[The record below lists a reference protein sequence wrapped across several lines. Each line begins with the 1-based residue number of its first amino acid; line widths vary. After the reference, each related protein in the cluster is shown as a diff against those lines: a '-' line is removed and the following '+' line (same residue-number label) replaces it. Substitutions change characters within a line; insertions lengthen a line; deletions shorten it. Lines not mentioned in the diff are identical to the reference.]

1 MSLPRL
7 TGQVIAF
14 ARFWLSRDVGLL
26 ISDGAVIELGTRPFT
41 MLAALLEAR
50 GRVVSTAEL
59 RELVWPGSTIDA
71 NTVQAQISAIR
82 RALGDARDLIVTV
95 AGRGYRFAGEIRVL
109 DTPDAGLDLAAANA
123 GSIAASLATSFAATE
138 AAGPSATATLAS
150 SPASTYGARF
160 GATAAGLASGFAY
173 GAQFGAQFGAQIG
186 AGSGARLGASSGAQ
200 PGTQFGPQSGTRS
213 TSAPAAAWDAPAASR
228 LAAAPAAPA
237 APSTPAFP
245 ALMPTSA
252 SASLRSQS
260 IDPSPFIG
268 RHAELSELLAL
279 VPTRRIVTLTGAS
292 GVGKTRLAIEA
303 ASHLG
308 PQFPD
313 GDFCAALASLA
324 QPDRV
329 ANAIGAALGME
340 PAGDLT
346 TSANLAAQI
355 GERRLLLIVDHCD
368 HLSEAA
374 AALIDTLVAHTTGLH
389 VIATCESP
397 LFIGG
402 EAAVPVAALR
412 VPPEQT
418 DETPATLDYDA
429 LRLLFT
435 RLAHCLKAAAPPAPL
450 ADVSQLA
457 PATCAAAAL
466 ICRRVDGVPFALEL
480 AAATIAGQVSSGMP
494 PEDAIVAFA
503 RELDTVMTHRG
514 GGRRIVLPRAAI
526 VHVMLDLSYA
536 ALEAPAR
543 TMLRRL
549 GIFATAFSHEAAYE
563 MLSAFGSDYGL
574 EPPEAHQL
582 EHQLHTL
589 MEAGLV
595 NAVDCDGTLRLR
607 LPPAVRRFSLDAL
620 ERNRESAEAG
630 LHHAQYVARDMAR
643 RFGAGVAMATAH
655 SRYDIDA
662 LRAALEWAVSVDKVE
677 LCTELLDNTAPIWA
691 ALALVDEYI
700 GWVRA
705 VLARV
710 DSVSMRRIRDEM
722 RLRAVLARALT
733 LKRSASA
740 EIVQSWQRTYDLA
753 NICADTPYRLRA
765 LFCLVMC
772 ALDAGEIKHCRWLS
786 GQFSEIAP
794 IAHSPVVS
802 INARRIEGVVTAY
815 GGDFDTALRL
825 LAPVV
830 GLNDEADGVDE
841 EVSRE
846 ANAVATSYG
855 LSLHLVARAIHAV
868 TLWLVGEPQ
877 TAAPLRVTIRDP
889 ADESEPLACCIALSL
904 ACALAA
910 LDDDIALT
918 ESCAAALVT
927 RARAAGV
934 RRWLRVG
941 LDFQLWL
948 DARRGDEEAALR
960 LIGGAAKRIA
970 RERVQVPDI
979 AFIATLLPRIA
990 LHDAPDLAAS
1000 LGATLRDAVTR
1011 SERTGELWYV
1021 PELLRLEAMVRLRSG
1036 DDPGTVR
1043 PLLER
1048 ALQRARQHGA
1058 QRLAL
1063 RINVDLE
1070 ALEAS
1075 VGVGLLRVR

>member
-14 ARFWLSRDVGLL
+14 SRFWLAREVGLL
-26 ISDGAVIELGTRPFT
+26 ISDGALIELGARPFA

-59 RELVWPGSTIDA
+59 REIVWPGSNVDA

-82 RALGDARDLIVTV
+82 RALDDDRDLIVTV

-109 DTPDAGLDLAAANA
+109 ETPDAGLDLPVANA
-123 GSIAASLATSFAATE
+123 GSIAASLATAFAAT
-138 AAGPSATATLAS
+138 AAASPPISAELTFGSPHVAPYSATW
-150 SPASTYGARF
+150 R
-160 GATAAGLASGFAY
+160 
-173 GAQFGAQFGAQIG
+173 
-186 AGSGARLGASSGAQ
+186 GASSASAR
-200 PGTQFGPQSGTRS
+200 PGYAKAA
-213 TSAPAAAWDAPAASR
+213 TSARLTPVTAASS
-228 LAAAPAAPA
+228 LAAAAAPTA
-237 APSTPAFP
+237 SAFP
-245 ALMPTSA
+245 ALLPTSA
-252 SASLRSQS
+252 VTSLRSQI

-303 ASHLG
+303 ASRLAPH
-308 PQFPD
+308 FPD

-324 QPDRV
+324 QPDRI
-329 ANAIGAALGME
+329 ANAIGAAVGLE
-340 PAGDLT
+340 PDSEL
-346 TSANLAAQI
+346 SMPANLAAQI
-355 GERRLLLIVDHCD
+355 GERRMLLIVDHCD

-374 AALIDTLVAHTTGLH
+374 AELIDALVANTGGLH

-402 EAAVPVAALR
+402 ETAVPVAALR
-412 VPPEQT
+412 APPEQI
-418 DETPATLDYDA
+418 DGTPATLDYDA

-435 RLAHCLKAAAPPAPL
+435 RLAHCLKPAALHAPL
-450 ADVSQLA
+450 PEADSIA
-457 PATCAAAAL
+457 PATLAAAAL

-480 AAATIAGQVSSGMP
+480 AAATIAGQVRAGVP
-494 PEDAIVAFA
+494 PEDAIMAFA
-503 RELDTVMTHRG
+503 RELDTVMTHRS

-536 ALEAPAR
+536 ALDAPTR

-549 GIFATAFSHEAAYE
+549 GIFATAFSHDAACE
-563 MLSAFGSDYGL
+563 MLGAFGSDYGFG
-574 EPPEAHQL
+574 PPEPRLL
-582 EHQLHTL
+582 ERQLHTL
-589 MEAGLV
+589 MDAGLV
-595 NAVDCDGTLRLR
+595 NTVDCDGALRLR
-607 LPPAVRRFSLDAL
+607 LPPAVRRFALDAL
-620 ERNRESAEAG
+620 ERNRESAEAD
-630 LHHAQYVARDMAR
+630 LHHAQFVARDMAR
-643 RFGAGVAMATAH
+643 RFGAGVAMASAH
-655 SRYDIDA
+655 SRHDIDA

-677 LCTELLDNTAPIWA
+677 LCIELLDNTAPMWG

-722 RLRAVLARALT
+722 RLRAVLARALM
-733 LKRSASA
+733 LKRSASN
-740 EIVQSWQRTYDLA
+740 EIVESWQRTYELA

-772 ALDAGEIKHCRWLS
+772 ALDAGEVEHCRRLS
-786 GQFSEIAP
+786 GEFSEIAP
-794 IAHSPVVS
+794 VTHSQAVS
-802 INARRIEGVVTAY
+802 INAQRIEGIVKAY
-815 GGDFDTALRL
+815 AGEFDTAIRL

-830 GLNDEADGVDE
+830 GLNDEAAAEIDE
-841 EVSRE
+841 DVSRE

-868 TLWLVGEPQ
+868 ALWLVGQPHM
-877 TAAPLRVTIRDP
+877 AAPLRVTIRDP
-889 ADESEPLACCIALSL
+889 ADESEPLAGCIALAL

-934 RRWLRVG
+934 KRWLRLG

-948 DARRGDEEAALR
+948 DARRGDQDASRR
-960 LIGGAAKRIA
+960 LITGAMKRIA
-970 RERVQVPDI
+970 RERIYVPDI

-990 LHDAPDLAAS
+990 LQDEPELAAS
-1000 LGATLRDAVTR
+1000 LGATLGEAVSR

-1021 PELLRLEAMVRLRSG
+1021 PELLRLIAMVRLRG
-1036 DDPGTVR
+1036 GENPRVVR
-1043 PLLER
+1043 PLLED
-1048 ALQRARQHGA
+1048 ALRRARHHGA
-1058 QRLAL
+1058 RRLEL
-1063 RINVDLE
+1063 RITVDLE
-1070 ALEAS
+1070 ALDAS
-1075 VGVGLLRVR
+1075 APEGLLRAR

>member
-14 ARFWLSRDVGLL
+14 SRFWLARDVGLL
-26 ISDGAVIELGTRPFT
+26 ISDGAVIELGARPFA

-50 GRVVSTAEL
+50 GRVVSTVEL

-82 RALGDARDLIVTV
+82 RALDDARDLIVTV

-123 GSIAASLATSFAATE
+123 GSIAASLANSFAASE

-150 SPASTYGARF
+150 SSASTYGATF
-160 GATAAGLASGFAY
+160 GAAGSGFSSGFSY
-173 GAQFGAQFGAQIG
+173 GAQFGARFGARFG
-186 AGSGARLGASSGAQ
+186 APLGTPLGARSA
-200 PGTQFGPQSGTRS
+200 
-213 TSAPAAAWDAPAASR
+213 SAPAAAWDAPLASR
-228 LAAAPAAPA
+228 LATASAT
-237 APSTPAFP
+237 PSTPAFP

-329 ANAIGAALGME
+329 ANAIGAALGLE

-374 AALIDTLVAHTTGLH
+374 AALIDTLVANTTGLH

-402 EAAVPVAALR
+402 EATVPVAALR

-418 DETPATLDYDA
+418 DETPATLATLDYDA

-435 RLAHCLKAAAPPAPL
+435 RLAHCLKAAASHAPL

-457 PATCAAAAL
+457 PTTFAAAAL

-480 AAATIAGQVSSGMP
+480 AAATIAGQVRSGMP

-503 RELDTVMTHRG
+503 RELDTVMTHRS

-536 ALEAPAR
+536 ALEAPTR

-549 GIFATAFSHEAAYE
+549 GIFATAFSHDAAYE

-574 EPPEAHQL
+574 EPPEGHQL

-589 MEAGLV
+589 MDAGLV

-607 LPPAVRRFSLDAL
+607 LPPAVRRFALDAL

-630 LHHAQYVARDMAR
+630 LHHAQFVARDMAR

-740 EIVQSWQRTYDLA
+740 EIVESWQRTYDLA

-772 ALDAGEIKHCRWLS
+772 ALDVGEIKHCRWLS

-802 INARRIEGVVTAY
+802 INARRIEGIVTAY

-830 GLNDEADGVDE
+830 GLNDDADGVDE
-841 EVSRE
+841 EMSRE

-934 RRWLRVG
+934 KRWLRVG

-990 LHDAPDLAAS
+990 LHGAPEFAAT

-1063 RINVDLE
+1063 RISVDLE

-1075 VGVGLLRVR
+1075 AGVGLLRVR

>member
-14 ARFWLSRDVGLL
+14 SRFWLARDVGLL
-26 ISDGAVIELGTRPFT
+26 ISDGAVIELGARPFA
-41 MLAALLEAR
+41 MLAALLDAR
-50 GRVVSTAEL
+50 GRVVSSAEL
-59 RELVWPGSTIDA
+59 REIVWPGSNVDA

-82 RALGDARDLIVTV
+82 RALDGDRDLIVTV
-95 AGRGYRFAGEIRVL
+95 AGRGYRFAGEVRVL
-109 DTPDAGLDLAAANA
+109 ETPDTGLDLAVANA
-123 GSIAASLATSFAATE
+123 GSIAASLATSFATTV
-138 AAGPSATATLAS
+138 AASPLTTA
-150 SPASTYGARF
+150 GFRF
-160 GATAAGLASGFAY
+160 GAPARALSAATAASAYSAAFGASGSASTRTARF
-173 GAQFGAQFGAQIG
+173 
-186 AGSGARLGASSGAQ
+186 SGAPYSPSAAVASVAGASSLTAAV
-200 PGTQFGPQSGTRS
+200 
-213 TSAPAAAWDAPAASR
+213 APAVS
-228 LAAAPAAPA
+228 
-237 APSTPAFP
+237 AFP

-252 SASLRSQS
+252 VTSLRSQI

-303 ASHLG
+303 ASHLA
-308 PQFPD
+308 PHFPD

-329 ANAIGAALGME
+329 ANAIGAAVGLE
-340 PAGDLT
+340 PASELANA
-346 TSANLAAQI
+346 ANLAAQI
-355 GERRLLLIVDHCD
+355 GERRMLLIVDHCD

-374 AALIDTLVAHTTGLH
+374 ASLIDTLVANTGGLH

-402 EAAVPVAALR
+402 ETTVPVAALR
-412 VPPEQT
+412 VPPEQI
-418 DETPATLDYDA
+418 DGTPATLDYDA
-429 LRLLFT
+429 LRLLFS
-435 RLAHCLKAAAPPAPL
+435 RLARCVKAAALHAPL
-450 ADVSQLA
+450 PEVSGIA
-457 PATCAAAAL
+457 PATFAAAAL

-480 AAATIAGQVSSGMP
+480 AAATIAGQVRAGVP
-494 PEDAIVAFA
+494 PEEAIVAFA
-503 RELDTVMTHRG
+503 RELDTVMTYRS

-536 ALEAPAR
+536 ALEAPTR

-549 GIFATAFSHEAAYE
+549 GIFATAFSHDAAYE
-563 MLSAFGSDYGL
+563 MLGAFGSDYGFG
-574 EPPEAHQL
+574 PPEPRLL
-582 EHQLHTL
+582 ERQLHTL
-589 MEAGLV
+589 MDAGLV
-595 NAVDCDGTLRLR
+595 NTVDCDGALRLR
-607 LPPAVRRFSLDAL
+607 LPPAVRRFALDAL
-620 ERNRESAEAG
+620 ERNRESAEAE
-630 LHHAQYVARDMAR
+630 LHHAQFVARDMAR
-643 RFGAGVAMATAH
+643 RFGAGVAVATAH
-655 SRYDIDA
+655 SRHDIDA

-677 LCTELLDNTAPIWA
+677 LCIELLDNTAPIWV

-722 RLRAVLARALT
+722 RLRAVLARALM
-733 LKRSASA
+733 LRRGASA
-740 EIVQSWQRTYDLA
+740 EIVESWQRTYELA

-772 ALDAGEIKHCRWLS
+772 ALDAGEIEQCRRLANE
-786 GQFSEIAP
+786 FSEIAP
-794 IAHSPVVS
+794 VAQSAAVS
-802 INARRIEGVVTAY
+802 INARRIEGIVKAY
-815 GGDFDTALRL
+815 AGEFDTAIRL

-830 GLNDEADGVDE
+830 GLNDDTADDIDE
-841 EVSRE
+841 DLSRE

-868 TLWLVGEPQ
+868 ALWLVGEPHL
-877 TAAPLRVTIRDP
+877 TTPPRVTIRDP
-889 ADESEPLACCIALSL
+889 ADESEPLACCIALGL

-934 RRWLRVG
+934 KRWLRLG

-948 DARRGDEEAALR
+948 EARRGDEEAAWR
-960 LIGGAAKRIA
+960 LIAGALKRIA
-970 RERVQVPDI
+970 RERIYVPDI

-990 LHDAPDLAAS
+990 LHGKPELAAS
-1000 LGATLRDAVTR
+1000 LGATLRDAVSR

-1021 PELLRLEAMVRLRSG
+1021 PELLRLDAMLRLRTG
-1036 DDPGTVR
+1036 DDPRTVR
-1043 PLLER
+1043 ELLDD
-1048 ALQRARQHGA
+1048 ALLRARQHGA
-1058 QRLAL
+1058 RRLEL
-1063 RINVDLE
+1063 RITVDLE
-1070 ALEAS
+1070 ALHAS
-1075 VGVGLLRVR
+1075 AAAGLLRVR

>member
-14 ARFWLSRDVGLL
+14 SRFWLAREVGLL
-26 ISDGAVIELGTRPFT
+26 ISDGAVIELGARPFA

-59 RELVWPGSTIDA
+59 REIVWPGSNVDA

-82 RALGDARDLIVTV
+82 RALDDDRDLIVTV

-109 DTPDAGLDLAAANA
+109 ETPDAGLDLPVANA
-123 GSIAASLATSFAATE
+123 GSIAASLATAFAAT
-138 AAGPSATATLAS
+138 AAASPPISAELTFGSPHVAPYSATW
-150 SPASTYGARF
+150 R
-160 GATAAGLASGFAY
+160 
-173 GAQFGAQFGAQIG
+173 
-186 AGSGARLGASSGAQ
+186 GASSASAR
-200 PGTQFGPQSGTRS
+200 PGYAKAA
-213 TSAPAAAWDAPAASR
+213 TSARLAPVTAASS
-228 LAAAPAAPA
+228 LAAAAAPTA
-237 APSTPAFP
+237 SAFP
-245 ALMPTSA
+245 ALLPTSA
-252 SASLRSQS
+252 VTSLRSQI

-303 ASHLG
+303 ASRLAPH
-308 PQFPD
+308 FPD
-313 GDFCAALASLA
+313 GDFGAALASLA
-324 QPDRV
+324 QPDRI
-329 ANAIGAALGME
+329 ANAIGAAVGLE
-340 PAGDLT
+340 PDSELPMP
-346 TSANLAAQI
+346 ANLAAQI
-355 GERRLLLIVDHCD
+355 GERRMLLIVDHCD

-374 AALIDTLVAHTTGLH
+374 AELIDTLVANTGGLH

-402 EAAVPVAALR
+402 ETAVPVAALR
-412 VPPEQT
+412 APPEQI
-418 DETPATLDYDA
+418 DGTPATLDYDA

-435 RLAHCLKAAAPPAPL
+435 RLAHCLKPAALHAPL
-450 ADVSQLA
+450 PEADSIA
-457 PATCAAAAL
+457 PATLAA
-466 ICRRVDGVPFALEL
+466 FALEL
-480 AAATIAGQVSSGMP
+480 AAATIAGQVRAGVP
-494 PEDAIVAFA
+494 PEDAIMAFA
-503 RELDTVMTHRG
+503 RELDTVMTHRS

-536 ALEAPAR
+536 ALDAPTR

-549 GIFATAFSHEAAYE
+549 GIFATAFSHDAACE
-563 MLSAFGSDYGL
+563 MLGAFGSDYGFG
-574 EPPEAHQL
+574 PPEPRLL
-582 EHQLHTL
+582 ERQLHTL
-589 MEAGLV
+589 MDAGLV
-595 NAVDCDGTLRLR
+595 NTVDCDGALRLR
-607 LPPAVRRFSLDAL
+607 LPPAVRRFALDAL
-620 ERNRESAEAG
+620 ERNRESAEAD
-630 LHHAQYVARDMAR
+630 LHHAQFVARDMAR
-643 RFGAGVAMATAH
+643 RFGAGVAMASAH
-655 SRYDIDA
+655 SRHDIDA

-677 LCTELLDNTAPIWA
+677 LCIELLDNTAPMWG

-722 RLRAVLARALT
+722 RLRAVLARALM
-733 LKRSASA
+733 LKRSASN
-740 EIVQSWQRTYDLA
+740 EIVESWQRTYELA

-772 ALDAGEIKHCRWLS
+772 ALDAGEVEHCRRLS
-786 GQFSEIAP
+786 GEFSEIAP
-794 IAHSPVVS
+794 VTHSQAVS
-802 INARRIEGVVTAY
+802 INAQRIEGIVKAY
-815 GGDFDTALRL
+815 AGEFDTAIRL

-830 GLNDEADGVDE
+830 GLNDEAAAEIDE
-841 EVSRE
+841 DVSRE

-868 TLWLVGEPQ
+868 ALWLVGQPHM
-877 TAAPLRVTIRDP
+877 AAPLRVTIRDP
-889 ADESEPLACCIALSL
+889 ADESEPLAGCIALAL

-934 RRWLRVG
+934 KRWLRLG

-948 DARRGDEEAALR
+948 DARRGDQDASRR
-960 LIGGAAKRIA
+960 LITGAMKRIA
-970 RERVQVPDI
+970 RERIYVPDI

-990 LHDAPDLAAS
+990 LQDEPELAAS
-1000 LGATLRDAVTR
+1000 LGATLGEAVSR

-1021 PELLRLEAMVRLRSG
+1021 PELLRLIAMVRLRG
-1036 DDPGTVR
+1036 GENPRVVR
-1043 PLLER
+1043 PLLED
-1048 ALQRARQHGA
+1048 ALLRARHHRA
-1058 QRLAL
+1058 RRLEL
-1063 RINVDLE
+1063 RITVDLE
-1070 ALEAS
+1070 ALDAS
-1075 VGVGLLRVR
+1075 APEGLLRAR

>member
-14 ARFWLSRDVGLL
+14 SRFWLARDVGLL
-26 ISDGAVIELGTRPFT
+26 ISDGAVIELGTRPFA

-50 GRVVSTAEL
+50 GRVVSTVEL

-82 RALGDARDLIVTV
+82 RALDDARDLIVTV

-123 GSIAASLATSFAATE
+123 GSIAASLANSFAASE
-138 AAGPSATATLAS
+138 AAGPSAAATLAS
-150 SPASTYGARF
+150 SSASTYGATF
-160 GATAAGLASGFAY
+160 GAAGSGLSSGFSY
-173 GAQFGAQFGAQIG
+173 GAQFGAQFGA
-186 AGSGARLGASSGAQ
+186 RLGA
-200 PGTQFGPQSGTRS
+200 PLGTQLGGQFGTPSGTRS
-213 TSAPAAAWDAPAASR
+213 ASSPAAAWDAPLASR
-228 LAAAPAAPA
+228 LAAAPAAPV
-237 APSTPAFP
+237 TPAFP

-329 ANAIGAALGME
+329 ANAIGAALGLE

-374 AALIDTLVAHTTGLH
+374 AALIDTLVVNTTGLH

-435 RLAHCLKAAAPPAPL
+435 RLAHCLKAAGSHAPL

-457 PATCAAAAL
+457 PATFAAAAL

-480 AAATIAGQVSSGMP
+480 AAATIAGQVRSGMP

-503 RELDTVMTHRG
+503 RELDTVMTHRS

-536 ALEAPAR
+536 ALEAPTR

-549 GIFATAFSHEAAYE
+549 GIFATAFSQDAAYE
-563 MLSAFGSDYGL
+563 MLSAFGSDYGF

-589 MEAGLV
+589 MDAGLV

-607 LPPAVRRFSLDAL
+607 LPPAVRRFALDAL

-630 LHHAQYVARDMAR
+630 LHHAQFVARDMAR

-740 EIVQSWQRTYDLA
+740 EIVESWQRTYDLA

-772 ALDAGEIKHCRWLS
+772 ALDVGEIKHCRWLS

-802 INARRIEGVVTAY
+802 INARRIEGIVTAY

-830 GLNDEADGVDE
+830 GLNDDADGVDE
-841 EVSRE
+841 EMSRE

-934 RRWLRVG
+934 KRWLRVG

-990 LHDAPDLAAS
+990 LRGAPELAAT

-1063 RINVDLE
+1063 RISVDLE

-1075 VGVGLLRVR
+1075 AGVGLLRVR

>member
-14 ARFWLSRDVGLL
+14 SRFWLARDVGLL
-26 ISDGAVIELGTRPFT
+26 ISDGAVIELGTRPFA

-82 RALGDARDLIVTV
+82 RALDDARDLIVTV

-123 GSIAASLATSFAATE
+123 GSIAASLANSFAASE
-138 AAGPSATATLAS
+138 AAGPSGTFAS
-150 SPASTYGARF
+150 SSSSTYGATF
-160 GATAAGLASGFAY
+160 SAAGSGLSPGFSS
-173 GAQFGAQFGAQIG
+173 GAQFGAQFGAPF
-186 AGSGARLGASSGAQ
+186 GARSGAQ
-200 PGTQFGPQSGTRS
+200 PGSQFGAQLGAPSTARS
-213 TSAPAAAWDAPAASR
+213 TPAPAAAWDAPVASR
-228 LAAAPAAPA
+228 LTAGSAASS
-237 APSTPAFP
+237 APSSPAFP

-329 ANAIGAALGME
+329 ANAIGAALGLE
-340 PAGDLT
+340 PTGDQT

-374 AALIDTLVAHTTGLH
+374 AALIDTLVANTTGLH

-435 RLAHCLKAAAPPAPL
+435 RLAHCLKAAASPAPL

-457 PATCAAAAL
+457 PASFAAAAL

-480 AAATIAGQVSSGMP
+480 AAATIAGQVRSGMP

-536 ALEAPAR
+536 ALEAPTR

-549 GIFATAFSHEAAYE
+549 GIFATAFSHDAAYE
-563 MLSAFGSDYGL
+563 MLSAFGSDYGF
-574 EPPEAHQL
+574 EPPEGHQL
-582 EHQLHTL
+582 ELQLHTL
-589 MEAGLV
+589 MDAGLV

-607 LPPAVRRFSLDAL
+607 LPPAVRRFALDAL

-630 LHHAQYVARDMAR
+630 LHHAQFVARDMAR

-722 RLRAVLARALT
+722 RLRAVLARALM
-733 LKRSASA
+733 LKRRASA
-740 EIVQSWQRTYDLA
+740 EIVESWQRTYELA

-772 ALDAGEIKHCRWLS
+772 ALDVGEIKHCRWLS

-794 IAHSPVVS
+794 VAHSPVVS
-802 INARRIEGVVTAY
+802 INARRIEGIVTAY

-841 EVSRE
+841 EMSRE

-934 RRWLRVG
+934 KRWLRVG

-948 DARRGDEEAALR
+948 DARRGDEEAARR

-979 AFIATLLPRIA
+979 AFISTLLPRIA
-990 LHDAPDLAAS
+990 LNGAPELAAS

-1021 PELLRLEAMVRLRSG
+1021 PELLRLEAMVRLRCG

-1063 RINVDLE
+1063 RISVDLE

-1075 VGVGLLRVR
+1075 AGVGLLRVR

>member
-14 ARFWLSRDVGLL
+14 SRFWLAREVGLL
-26 ISDGAVIELGTRPFT
+26 ISDGAVIELGARPFA

-59 RELVWPGSTIDA
+59 REIVWPGSKVDA

-82 RALGDARDLIVTV
+82 RVLDDDRDLIVTV

-109 DTPDAGLDLAAANA
+109 DTPDAGLDFPVANA
-123 GSIAASLATSFAATE
+123 GSIAASLATSFAST
-138 AAGPSATATLAS
+138 AAASPLTTAGLTFGSPYGSSYSATWRGAAPASPRTAYSRAVPSSTLAS
-150 SPASTYGARF
+150 V
-160 GATAAGLASGFAY
+160 TAASSLAA
-173 GAQFGAQFGAQIG
+173 
-186 AGSGARLGASSGAQ
+186 
-200 PGTQFGPQSGTRS
+200 
-213 TSAPAAAWDAPAASR
+213 
-228 LAAAPAAPA
+228 AAAPAT
-237 APSTPAFP
+237 SAFP

-252 SASLRSQS
+252 VTSLRSQI

-292 GVGKTRLAIEA
+292 GVGKTRLAVEA
-303 ASHLG
+303 ASHLA
-308 PQFPD
+308 PHFPD

-329 ANAIGAALGME
+329 ANAIGAAVGLE
-340 PAGDLT
+340 PDHELAMA
-346 TSANLAAQI
+346 ANLAMQI
-355 GERRLLLIVDHCD
+355 GERRMLLIVDHCD
-368 HLSEAA
+368 HLSETAA
-374 AALIDTLVAHTTGLH
+374 ELIDTLVANTGGLH

-402 EAAVPVAALR
+402 ETAVPVAALR
-412 VPPEQT
+412 APPEQI
-418 DETPATLDYDA
+418 DGTPATLDYDA

-435 RLAHCLKAAAPPAPL
+435 RLAHCLKPAALHAPL
-450 ADVSQLA
+450 PDVDCIA
-457 PATCAAAAL
+457 PATFAAAAL

-480 AAATIAGQVSSGMP
+480 AAATIAGQVRAGVP
-494 PEDAIVAFA
+494 PEDAIAAFA
-503 RELDTVMTHRG
+503 RELDTVMTHRS

-536 ALEAPAR
+536 ALEAPTR

-549 GIFATAFSHEAAYE
+549 GIFATAFSHEAACE
-563 MLSAFGSDYGL
+563 MLGAFGSDYGFG
-574 EPPEAHQL
+574 PPEPRLL
-582 EHQLHTL
+582 ERQLHTL
-589 MEAGLV
+589 MDAGLV
-595 NAVDCDGTLRLR
+595 NAVDCDGALRLR
-607 LPPAVRRFSLDAL
+607 LPPAVRRFALDAL
-620 ERNRESAEAG
+620 ERNRESAEAD
-630 LHHAQYVARDMAR
+630 LHHAQFVARDMAR
-643 RFGAGVAMATAH
+643 RFGAGVAVATAH
-655 SRYDIDA
+655 SRHDIDA

-677 LCTELLDNTAPIWA
+677 LCTELLDNTAPMWG

-722 RLRAVLARALT
+722 RLRAVLARALM
-733 LKRSASA
+733 LKRSVSN
-740 EIVQSWQRTYDLA
+740 EIVESWQRTYELA

-772 ALDAGEIKHCRWLS
+772 ALDAGEVEHCRRLS
-786 GQFSEIAP
+786 SEFSEIAP
-794 IAHSPVVS
+794 VAHSQAVS
-802 INARRIEGVVTAY
+802 INARRIEGIVKAY
-815 GGDFDTALRL
+815 AGEFDTAIRL

-830 GLNDEADGVDE
+830 GLNDEATDE
-841 EVSRE
+841 IDEDVSRE
-846 ANAVATSYG
+846 ANAIATSYG

-868 TLWLVGEPQ
+868 ALWLVGQPHM
-877 TAAPLRVTIRDP
+877 AAPLRVTIRDP
-889 ADESEPLACCIALSL
+889 ADESEPLAGCIALGL

-910 LDDDIALT
+910 LDDDIPLT

-934 RRWLRVG
+934 KRWLRLG

-948 DARRGDEEAALR
+948 DARRGDQEAARR
-960 LIGGAAKRIA
+960 LIAGAMKRIA
-970 RERVQVPDI
+970 RERVNVPDI

-990 LHDAPDLAAS
+990 LQDEPEFAAA
-1000 LGATLRDAVTR
+1000 LGATLREAVSR

-1021 PELLRLEAMVRLRSG
+1021 PELQRLIATLRLRSG
-1036 DDPGTVR
+1036 EDPRVVR
-1043 PLLER
+1043 PLLED

-1058 QRLAL
+1058 RRLEL
-1063 RINVDLE
+1063 RITVDLE
-1070 ALEAS
+1070 ALDAS
-1075 VGVGLLRVR
+1075 ASVGLLRMR

>member
-14 ARFWLSRDVGLL
+14 SRFWLARDVGLL
-26 ISDGAVIELGTRPFT
+26 ISDGAVIELGTRPFA

-82 RALGDARDLIVTV
+82 RALDDARDLIVTV

-123 GSIAASLATSFAATE
+123 GSIAASLANSFAASE
-138 AAGPSATATLAS
+138 AAGPSAAATLAS
-150 SPASTYGARF
+150 SSASTYGATF
-160 GATAAGLASGFAY
+160 GASGSGLSSGFSY
-173 GAQFGAQFGAQIG
+173 GAQFGA
-186 AGSGARLGASSGAQ
+186 RLGA
-200 PGTQFGPQSGTRS
+200 PLGTQLGTQLGGQLGTPSGTRS
-213 TSAPAAAWDAPAASR
+213 ASSPAAAWDAPRASR

-329 ANAIGAALGME
+329 ANAIGAALGLE

-374 AALIDTLVAHTTGLH
+374 AALIDTLVTNTTGLH

-435 RLAHCLKAAAPPAPL
+435 RLAHCLKAAGSHAPL

-457 PATCAAAAL
+457 PATFAAAAL

-480 AAATIAGQVSSGMP
+480 AAATIAGQVRSGMP

-503 RELDTVMTHRG
+503 RELDTVMTHRS

-536 ALEAPAR
+536 ALEAPTR

-549 GIFATAFSHEAAYE
+549 GIFATAFSHDAAYE
-563 MLSAFGSDYGL
+563 MLSAFGSDYGF
-574 EPPEAHQL
+574 EPPEGHQL

-589 MEAGLV
+589 MDAGLV

-607 LPPAVRRFSLDAL
+607 LPPAVRRFALDAL

-630 LHHAQYVARDMAR
+630 LHHAQFVARDMAR

-740 EIVQSWQRTYDLA
+740 EIVESWQRTYDLA

-772 ALDAGEIKHCRWLS
+772 ALDVGEIKHCRWLS

-802 INARRIEGVVTAY
+802 INARRIEGIVTAY

-841 EVSRE
+841 EMSRE

-934 RRWLRVG
+934 KRWLRVG

-990 LHDAPDLAAS
+990 LHGAPEFAAT

-1063 RINVDLE
+1063 RISVDLE

-1075 VGVGLLRVR
+1075 AGVGLLRVR

>member
-14 ARFWLSRDVGLL
+14 SRFWLAREVGLL
-26 ISDGAVIELGTRPFT
+26 ISDGAVIELGARPFA

-59 RELVWPGSTIDA
+59 REIVWPGSNVDA

-82 RALGDARDLIVTV
+82 RALDDDRDLIVTV

-109 DTPDAGLDLAAANA
+109 ETPDAGLDLPVANG
-123 GSIAASLATSFAATE
+123 GSIAASLATAFAAT
-138 AAGPSATATLAS
+138 AAASPPISAELTFGSPHVASYSATW
-150 SPASTYGARF
+150 R
-160 GATAAGLASGFAY
+160 
-173 GAQFGAQFGAQIG
+173 
-186 AGSGARLGASSGAQ
+186 GASSASAR
-200 PGTQFGPQSGTRS
+200 PGYAKAA
-213 TSAPAAAWDAPAASR
+213 TSARLAPVTAASS
-228 LAAAPAAPA
+228 LAAAAAPTA
-237 APSTPAFP
+237 SAFP
-245 ALMPTSA
+245 ALLPTSA
-252 SASLRSQS
+252 VTSLRSQI

-303 ASHLG
+303 ASRLAPH
-308 PQFPD
+308 FPD

-324 QPDRV
+324 QPDRI
-329 ANAIGAALGME
+329 ANAIGAAVGLE
-340 PAGDLT
+340 PDSEL
-346 TSANLAAQI
+346 SMPANLAAQI
-355 GERRLLLIVDHCD
+355 GERRMLLIVDHCD

-374 AALIDTLVAHTTGLH
+374 AELIDTLVANTGGLH

-402 EAAVPVAALR
+402 ETAVPVAALR
-412 VPPEQT
+412 APPEQI
-418 DETPATLDYDA
+418 DGTPATLDYDA

-435 RLAHCLKAAAPPAPL
+435 RLAHCLKPAALHAPL
-450 ADVSQLA
+450 PEADSIA
-457 PATCAAAAL
+457 PATLAAAAL

-480 AAATIAGQVSSGMP
+480 AAATIAGQVRAGVP
-494 PEDAIVAFA
+494 PEDAIMAFA
-503 RELDTVMTHRG
+503 RELDTVMTHRS

-536 ALEAPAR
+536 ALDAPTR

-549 GIFATAFSHEAAYE
+549 GIFATAFSHDAACE
-563 MLSAFGSDYGL
+563 MLGAFGSDYGFG
-574 EPPEAHQL
+574 PPEPRLL
-582 EHQLHTL
+582 ERQLHTL
-589 MEAGLV
+589 MDAGLV
-595 NAVDCDGTLRLR
+595 NTVDCDGALRLR
-607 LPPAVRRFSLDAL
+607 LPPAVRRFALDAL
-620 ERNRESAEAG
+620 ERNRESAEAD
-630 LHHAQYVARDMAR
+630 LHHAQFVARDMAR
-643 RFGAGVAMATAH
+643 RFGAGVAVASAH
-655 SRYDIDA
+655 SRHDIDA

-677 LCTELLDNTAPIWA
+677 LCIELLDNTAPMWG

-722 RLRAVLARALT
+722 RLRAVLARALM
-733 LKRSASA
+733 LKRSASN
-740 EIVQSWQRTYDLA
+740 EIVESWQRTYELA

-772 ALDAGEIKHCRWLS
+772 ALDAGEVEHCRRLS
-786 GQFSEIAP
+786 GEFSEIAP
-794 IAHSPVVS
+794 VTHSQAVS
-802 INARRIEGVVTAY
+802 INAQRIEGIVKAY
-815 GGDFDTALRL
+815 AGEFDTAIRL

-830 GLNDEADGVDE
+830 GLNDEAAAEIDE
-841 EVSRE
+841 DVSRE

-868 TLWLVGEPQ
+868 ALWLVGQPHM
-877 TAAPLRVTIRDP
+877 AAPLRVTIRDP
-889 ADESEPLACCIALSL
+889 ADESEPLAGCIALAL

-934 RRWLRVG
+934 KRWLRLG

-948 DARRGDEEAALR
+948 DARRGDQDASRR
-960 LIGGAAKRIA
+960 LITGAMKRIA
-970 RERVQVPDI
+970 RERIYVPDI

-990 LHDAPDLAAS
+990 LQDEPELAAS
-1000 LGATLRDAVTR
+1000 LGATLGEAVSR

-1021 PELLRLEAMVRLRSG
+1021 PELLRLIAMVRLRG
-1036 DDPGTVR
+1036 GENPRVVR
-1043 PLLER
+1043 PLLED
-1048 ALQRARQHGA
+1048 ALRRARHHGA
-1058 QRLAL
+1058 RRLEL
-1063 RINVDLE
+1063 RITVDLE
-1070 ALEAS
+1070 ALDAS
-1075 VGVGLLRVR
+1075 APAGLLRAR

>member
-14 ARFWLSRDVGLL
+14 SRFWLAREVGLL
-26 ISDGAVIELGTRPFT
+26 ISDGAVIELGARPFA

-59 RELVWPGSTIDA
+59 REIVWPGSNVDA

-82 RALGDARDLIVTV
+82 RALDDDRDLIVTV

-109 DTPDAGLDLAAANA
+109 ETPDAGLDLPVANA
-123 GSIAASLATSFAATE
+123 GSIAASLATAFAAT
-138 AAGPSATATLAS
+138 AAASPPISAELTFGSQHVASYSATW
-150 SPASTYGARF
+150 R
-160 GATAAGLASGFAY
+160 
-173 GAQFGAQFGAQIG
+173 
-186 AGSGARLGASSGAQ
+186 GASSASAR
-200 PGTQFGPQSGTRS
+200 PGYAKAA
-213 TSAPAAAWDAPAASR
+213 TSARLTPVTAASS
-228 LAAAPAAPA
+228 LAAAAAPPA
-237 APSTPAFP
+237 SAFP
-245 ALMPTSA
+245 ALLPTSA
-252 SASLRSQS
+252 VTSLRSQI

-303 ASHLG
+303 ASRLAPH
-308 PQFPD
+308 FPD

-324 QPDRV
+324 QPDRI
-329 ANAIGAALGME
+329 ANAIGAAVGLE
-340 PAGDLT
+340 PDSEL
-346 TSANLAAQI
+346 SMPANLAAQI
-355 GERRLLLIVDHCD
+355 GERRMLLIVDHCD

-374 AALIDTLVAHTTGLH
+374 AELIDTLVANTGGLH

-402 EAAVPVAALR
+402 ETAVPVAALR
-412 VPPEQT
+412 APPEQI
-418 DETPATLDYDA
+418 DGTPATLDYDA

-435 RLAHCLKAAAPPAPL
+435 RLAHCLKPAALHAPL
-450 ADVSQLA
+450 PEADSIA
-457 PATCAAAAL
+457 PATLAAAAL

-480 AAATIAGQVSSGMP
+480 AAATIAGQVRAGVP
-494 PEDAIVAFA
+494 PEDAIMAFA
-503 RELDTVMTHRG
+503 RELDTVMTHRS

-536 ALEAPAR
+536 ALDAPTR

-549 GIFATAFSHEAAYE
+549 GIFATAFSHDAACE
-563 MLSAFGSDYGL
+563 MLGAFGSDYGFG
-574 EPPEAHQL
+574 PPEPRLL
-582 EHQLHTL
+582 ERQLHTL
-589 MEAGLV
+589 MDAGLV
-595 NAVDCDGTLRLR
+595 NTVDCDGALRLR
-607 LPPAVRRFSLDAL
+607 LPPAVRRFALDAL
-620 ERNRESAEAG
+620 ERNRESAEAD
-630 LHHAQYVARDMAR
+630 LHHAQFVARDMAR
-643 RFGAGVAMATAH
+643 RFGAGVAVASAH
-655 SRYDIDA
+655 SRHDIDA

-677 LCTELLDNTAPIWA
+677 LCIELLDNTAPMWG

-722 RLRAVLARALT
+722 RLRAVLARALM
-733 LKRSASA
+733 LKRSASN
-740 EIVQSWQRTYDLA
+740 EIVESWQRTYELA

-772 ALDAGEIKHCRWLS
+772 ALDAGEVEHCRRLS
-786 GQFSEIAP
+786 GEFSEIAP
-794 IAHSPVVS
+794 VTHSQAVS
-802 INARRIEGVVTAY
+802 INAQRIEGIVKAY
-815 GGDFDTALRL
+815 AGEFDTAIRL
-825 LAPVV
+825 LAPIV
-830 GLNDEADGVDE
+830 GLNDEAAAEIDE
-841 EVSRE
+841 DVSRE

-868 TLWLVGEPQ
+868 ALWLVGQPHM
-877 TAAPLRVTIRDP
+877 AAPLRVTIRDP
-889 ADESEPLACCIALSL
+889 ADESEPLAGCIALAL

-934 RRWLRVG
+934 KRWLRLG

-948 DARRGDEEAALR
+948 DARRGDQDASRR
-960 LIGGAAKRIA
+960 LITGAMKRIA
-970 RERVQVPDI
+970 RERIYVPDI

-990 LHDAPDLAAS
+990 LQDEPELAAS
-1000 LGATLRDAVTR
+1000 LGATLGEAVSR

-1021 PELLRLEAMVRLRSG
+1021 PELLRLIAMVRLRG
-1036 DDPGTVR
+1036 GENPRVVR
-1043 PLLER
+1043 PLLED
-1048 ALQRARQHGA
+1048 ALRRARHHGA
-1058 QRLAL
+1058 RRLEL
-1063 RINVDLE
+1063 RITVDLE
-1070 ALEAS
+1070 ALDAS
-1075 VGVGLLRVR
+1075 ASEGLLRAR